1 MPFYPLNNFEIQS
14 CYQNDPKFDGGYSIN
29 NLPKIKDWI
38 YIYNK
43 SWRAEVNR
51 NSLDNFVCE

>member
-29 NLPKIKDWI
+29 SLLKIKDWI
-38 YIYNK
+38 YI
-43 SWRAEVNR
+43 
-51 NSLDNFVCE
+51 